1 MPQMSK
7 RLKGQ
12 GPISA
17 HYGKKAPCRAHLPM
31 LALVVEARSS
41 ANAQWFWVHR
51 AARGGRVQGL
61 NSIGSS
67 RSQLE
72 HGHFWTWRCTEHLW
86 TLAELPTAEW
96 QLMMSCLALCRE
108 LITHARRT
116 AGYRYVL

>member
-51 AARGGRVQGL
+51 AARGGSSAGTKQYRV
-61 NSIGSS
+61 
-67 RSQLE
+67 LE
-72 HGHFWTWRCTEHLW
+72 IAARTRALVD
-86 TLAELPTAEW
+86 
-96 QLMMSCLALCRE
+96 LAL
-108 LITHARRT
+108 
-116 AGYRYVL
+116 YRALVDLG